1 VKPTQWA
8 GMSIQVD
15 MNQHVT
21 LTFSCKDFVNFA
33 KNSAPSDVMQLMMS
47 NDVPLLCRVEGH
59 QGTSERESYYVYG
72 YVRRLWTFM
81 SASCQYQCHV
91 RSGIR

>member
-8 GMSIQVD
+8 GVSIQVD

-21 LTFSCKDFVNFA
+21 LTCSRKDFANFA

-47 NDVPLLCRVEGH
+47 NDVPLLVGLDQLAVVEIVLISVFSWHVSCR
-59 QGTSERESYYVYG
+59 
-72 YVRRLWTFM
+72 WP
-81 SASCQYQCHV
+81 
-91 RSGIR
+91 SGDK